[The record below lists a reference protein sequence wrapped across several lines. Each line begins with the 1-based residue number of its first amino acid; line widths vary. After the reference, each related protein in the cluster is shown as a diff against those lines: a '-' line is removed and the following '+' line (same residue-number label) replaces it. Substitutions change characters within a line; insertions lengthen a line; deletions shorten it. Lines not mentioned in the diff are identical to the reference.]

1 MNNPLLILL
10 LSNPVMQYKE
20 SLGLYCIWWEKYQ
33 KLIIHQKFLTQTYST
48 YSRRL
53 PNFVK
58 TQSCWR
64 SKYWTPRRASRSGV
78 AAPDAVMPWCVRVCQ
93 RTARP
98 SPKRAT
104 SNRVFVIRADKEGGS
119 QRVLRLRMHRTSAH
133 RKRYSTRVRV
143 YHSLRAPAGITV
155 TMIQL
160 YPDTGALSDAVSI
173 RTVSLIKFAS
183 RSLPAKV
190 QPKKFFLIAVFFG
203 LHFCKQTSSTY
214 LPTIKCSFCFLQ

>member
-1 MNNPLLILL
+1 MFLKISLWFNFFRLNFPENEYTNFSNCIEKAGLNLHRYQKKYRPLGRWNIRLSMNNPLLILL

-20 SLGLYCIWWEKYQ
+20 SLGLYCIWWGKYQ
-33 KLIIHQKFLTQTYST
+33 KLIIHRKLKVLISVIFILKTYSK
-48 YSRRL
+48 YPRRL

-143 YHSLRAPAGITV
+143 YHSLRAPPCPG
-155 TMIQL
+155 
-160 YPDTGALSDAVSI
+160 VSYRI
-173 RTVSLIKFAS
+173 
-183 RSLPAKV
+183 
-190 QPKKFFLIAVFFG
+190 
-203 LHFCKQTSSTY
+203 
-214 LPTIKCSFCFLQ
+214 

>member
-1 MNNPLLILL
+1 MQKCSITRVSVYTAFDGKSIKSWLLIK
-10 LSNPVMQYKE
+10 N
-20 SLGLYCIWWEKYQ
+20 
-33 KLIIHQKFLTQTYST
+33 LTQTYST

-104 SNRVFVIRADKEGGS
+104 SNRVFVIRADRGGGGS
-119 QRVLRLRMHRTSAH
+119 QRVLRLRMHRTSAY
-133 RKRYSTRVRV
+133 RKRYSTRVRF
-143 YHSLRAPAGITV
+143 YHSLRAAAVRALRRALTIATV
-155 TMIQL
+155 RWN
-160 YPDTGALSDAVSI
+160 GN
-173 RTVSLIKFAS
+173 
-183 RSLPAKV
+183 
-190 QPKKFFLIAVFFG
+190 
-203 LHFCKQTSSTY
+203 
-214 LPTIKCSFCFLQ
+214 

>member
-1 MNNPLLILL
+1 MGKV
-10 LSNPVMQYKE
+10 SKVDY
-20 SLGLYCIWWEKYQ
+20 SS
-33 KLIIHQKFLTQTYST
+33 KFLTKTYST
-48 YSRRL
+48 YPRRP

-78 AAPDAVMPWCVRVCQ
+78 AAPDAVMPCWCVRVCQ

-143 YHSLRAPAGITV
+143 YHSLRAPA
-155 TMIQL
+155 
-160 YPDTGALSDAVSI
+160 AA
-173 RTVSLIKFAS
+173 
-183 RSLPAKV
+183 PAAYYGRLK
-190 QPKKFFLIAVFFG
+190 
-203 LHFCKQTSSTY
+203 
-214 LPTIKCSFCFLQ
+214 